1 MMSDFK
7 PEELRESVEVLGL
20 QSSGSV
26 YIWNK
31 NRTMWAKVE
40 QEQKKNLFS
49 QVGIGVKSIKFTI
62 WKQSLSLNDAFSWQ
76 GKHCF
81 ITDINE
87 IDRMCLYCEVTAA
100 LIEPKTCTVTRLVT
114 TKNELNRS
122 VTSPQIILTFPGCLV
137 EKYMGYSQEK
147 PQAVTDMQYVL
158 VTPKVISLEIAD
170 LIKIDGVTY
179 NVQIA
184 HTLDE
189 YKNEYEIV
197 VKKDVGY
204 AGS

>member
-1 MMSDFK
+1 MSDFK

-62 WKQSLSLNDAFSWQ
+62 WKQNLSLNNAFSWQ

-87 IDRMCLYCEVTAA
+87 IDRMCLCCEVTAA
-100 LIEPKTCTVTRLVT
+100 LIEPKTCIATRFVT
-114 TKNELNRS
+114 TKNELNRP
-122 VTSPQIILTFPGCLV
+122 VTTPQPVSTFPGYLV
-137 EKYMGYSQEK
+137 EKYMGYAQQK
-147 PQAVTDMQYVL
+147 PQAVSEIQYVL
-158 VTPKVISLEIAD
+158 VTPKIITLELAD
-170 LIKIDGVTY
+170 LIEIDGETY

-197 VKKDVGY
+197 VKKDVGH
-204 AGS
+204 AEP